1 MVEAVATNL
10 INKQV
15 LIALAVDTDIDILKA
30 LFLGK
35 KVESGAFCGWIEWHN
50 VFKTFALP
58 GASQGRWVT
67 HKSPP
72 LVLSVPAC
80 HITTCL

>member
-1 MVEAVATNL
+1 MSLLIALSRMVEAGATNF

-35 KVESGAFCGWIEWHN
+35 KVESGAFCG
-50 VFKTFALP
+50 
-58 GASQGRWVT
+58 
-67 HKSPP
+67 
-72 LVLSVPAC
+72 
-80 HITTCL
+80 